1 MSDFYNYVK
10 ALQEATNANGAVIN
24 WKATKVPEAAGFKL
38 EEFFE
43 QWTRA
48 VAKRKNVE
56 KFYDKKL
63 AKQAVQAAAQA
74 VPPPE
79 KPNVSV
85 SYADLP
91 PAAQGQLL
99 AQMGINVN
107 PQDLIPVPAP
117 LPAVT
122 PPAATGGK

>member
-1 MSDFYNYVK
+1 LRNF
-10 ALQEATNANGAVIN
+10 
-24 WKATKVPEAAGFKL
+24 
-38 EEFFE
+38 
-43 QWTRA
+43 
-48 VAKRKNVE
+48 E